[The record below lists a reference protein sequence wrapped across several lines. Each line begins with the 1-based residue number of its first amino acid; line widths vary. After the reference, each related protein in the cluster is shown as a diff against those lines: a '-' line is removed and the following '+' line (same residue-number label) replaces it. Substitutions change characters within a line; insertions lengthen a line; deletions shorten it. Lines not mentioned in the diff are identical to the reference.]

1 MSKMSSKLKLLV
13 KQAGWRDRFEVAD
26 SSLPDA
32 TPVGLSGKEGTGGGV
47 APPFDCANP
56 CAMTSLE
63 MLDSG
68 FATLPALVRAHAA
81 ERPDA
86 VAAADAERRLTW
98 SDLDRLTDRIAARLQ
113 RDGLVKGDRT
123 AIAGLNSV
131 EQMAVILGTLRAGGV
146 AGLITNSATGEQM
159 AAMIADTGARHLFLD
174 TAAKASLDGQDI
186 AASELIA
193 MDGGDAGTPL
203 TDWIAPADAAPQP
216 AAIGPD
222 DGFNIIYSSGTTG
235 TPKGIIHSHAMRWQ
249 HIQRGAPAYGPNAV
263 TILSTP
269 LYSNT
274 TMASFMPTVG
284 SGGRVVLMKKFD
296 ARGFLELAERERA
309 TNCMLVPVQYRRI
322 MALDDF
328 DRFDLSSFVMKY
340 CTSAPFP
347 AALKADVLKRWPGG
361 LVEIYG
367 MTEGGAA
374 FILEAHQFP
383 DKLHTVG
390 KPAPGHVAKV
400 IDEDGNE
407 LPQGSVGEIV
417 GRSPAMMTGY
427 NNRPDATKAMHW
439 YDSEGQLFYRH
450 GDIGRIDEDG
460 FLTLMDRAKDMIISG
475 GFNIF
480 PSDLEAILLADERV
494 VEAAVVGMPSEEW
507 GETPV
512 AFVVLKPGADAESV
526 RETCNAKVGK
536 TQRLSAIRQVDELP
550 RSPIGKVLKRE
561 LRDAHGG

>member
-1 MSKMSSKLKLLV
+1 
-13 KQAGWRDRFEVAD
+13 
-26 SSLPDA
+26 
-32 TPVGLSGKEGTGGGV
+32 
-47 APPFDCANP
+47 
-56 CAMTSLE
+56 MTSASL
-63 MLDSG
+63 LDTD
-68 FATLPALVRAHAA
+68 FATLPDLVRAYAA
-81 ERPDA
+81 ERPDDI
-86 VAAADAERRLTW
+86 AAADPVRRLSW
-98 SDLDRLTDRIAARLQ
+98 SELDATMDRIATRLQ
-113 RDGLVKGDRT
+113 ADGLAKGDRT
-123 AIAGLNSV
+123 AVAGLNSV
-131 EQMAVILGTLRAGGV
+131 EQMAAILGTLRAGGV

-174 TAAKASLDGQDI
+174 AAASASLEGQIVTATDRIATDG
-186 AASELIA
+186 S
-193 MDGGDAGTPL
+193 DAGL
-203 TDWIAPADAAPQP
+203 SLEDWMAPAGSKPEPVDIRPE
-216 AAIGPD
+216 

-235 TPKGIIHSHAMRWQ
+235 TPKGIVHSHAMRWQ
-249 HIQRGAPAYGPNAV
+249 HIQRGAPAYGPKAV

-284 SGGRVVLMKKFD
+284 SGGQVVLMKKFD
-296 ARGFLELAERERA
+296 AHGFLELAARERA
-309 TNCMLVPVQYRRI
+309 TNTMLVPVQYRRI
-322 MALDDF
+322 MALEDF
-328 DRFDLSSFVMKY
+328 GDFDLSSFVMKY

-347 AALKADVLKRWPGG
+347 ATLKADVLQRWPGG

-390 KPAPGHVAKV
+390 KPAPGHIAKV
-400 IDEDGNE
+400 IDEEGNE

-439 YDSEGQLFYRH
+439 YDAEGNLFYRH

-480 PSDLEAILLADERV
+480 PSDLEGILLADERV

-526 RETCNAKVGK
+526 RADCNAKVGK
-536 TQRLSAIRQVDELP
+536 TQRLSAITIVDELP
-550 RSPIGKVLKRE
+550 RSAIGKVLKRE
-561 LRDAHGG
+561 LRDAYAG

>member
-1 MSKMSSKLKLLV
+1 
-13 KQAGWRDRFEVAD
+13 
-26 SSLPDA
+26 
-32 TPVGLSGKEGTGGGV
+32 
-47 APPFDCANP
+47 
-56 CAMTSLE
+56 MTSIE
-63 MLDSG
+63 MLDG
-68 FATLPALVRAHAA
+68 DFATLPDLVRAHAA

-86 VAAADAERRLTW
+86 VAAADAQRRLSW
-98 SDLDRLTDRIAARLQ
+98 SELDQLTDRIAARLQ
-113 RDGLVKGDRT
+113 QEGFAKGDRT

-146 AGLITNSATGEQM
+146 AGLVTNSATGEQM

-174 TAAKASLDGQDI
+174 SAAKASLETQVI
-186 AASELIA
+186 TASDLIA
-193 MDGGDAGTPL
+193 MDGSDAGTPL
-203 TDWIAPADAAPQP
+203 DAWLSLAGAKPAPVEILPT
-216 AAIGPD
+216 

-249 HIQRGAPAYGPNAV
+249 HIIRGAPAYGPNAV

-284 SGGRVVLMKKFD
+284 SGGQVVLMKKFD
-296 ARGFLELAERERA
+296 ARGFLELAARERA
-309 TNCMLVPVQYRRI
+309 TNTMLVPVQYRRI

-328 DRFDLSSFVMKY
+328 GDFDLSSFVVKY

-347 AALKADVLKRWPGG
+347 AALKADVLQRWPGG

-390 KPAPGHVAKV
+390 RPAPGHIAKV

-407 LPQGSVGEIV
+407 LPQGSVGEVV

-439 YDSEGQLFYRH
+439 HDAEGNLFYRH

-480 PSDLEAILLADERV
+480 PSDLEGILLADTRV

-512 AFVVLKPGADAESV
+512 AFVVLKPGADAEAV
-526 RETCNAKVGK
+526 RTDCNARVGK
-536 TQRLSAIRQVDELP
+536 TQRLSAITVVEELP

-561 LRDAHGG
+561 LRDAYAR

>member
-1 MSKMSSKLKLLV
+1 
-13 KQAGWRDRFEVAD
+13 
-26 SSLPDA
+26 
-32 TPVGLSGKEGTGGGV
+32 
-47 APPFDCANP
+47 
-56 CAMTSLE
+56 
-63 MLDSG
+63 
-68 FATLPALVRAHAA
+68 
-81 ERPDA
+81 PDA
-86 VAAADAERRLTW
+86 VAAADPARRFGRP
-98 SDLDRLTDRIAARLQ
+98 SDPVRTSSIAARLQ
-113 RDGLVKGDRT
+113 QDGLAKGDRT

-174 TAAKASLDGQDI
+174 STASVGLEGQTVTASDR
-186 AASELIA
+186 IA
-193 MDGGDAGTPL
+193 MDGSDVGVALDEWMAPAGT
-203 TDWIAPADAAPQP
+203 TP
-216 AAIGPD
+216 AAVAIDPL

-235 TPKGIIHSHAMRWQ
+235 TPKGIVHSHAMRWQ
-249 HIQRGAPAYGPNAV
+249 HIQRGVPAYGPDAV

-274 TMASFMPTVG
+274 TMASFLPTVG
-284 SGGRVVLMKKFD
+284 SGGQVVLMKKFD

-309 TNCMLVPVQYRRI
+309 TNTMLVPVQYRRI

-340 CTSAPFP
+340 CTSAPFA

-390 KPAPGHVAKV
+390 KPAPGHIAKV
-400 IDEDGNE
+400 IDEEGQE

-439 YDSEGQLFYRH
+439 HDAEGNLFYRH
-450 GDIGRIDEDG
+450 GDIGRFDEDG

-480 PSDLEAILLADERV
+480 PSDLEAILLADDRV

-526 RETCNAKVGK
+526 RADCNAKVGK
-536 TQRLSAIRQVDELP
+536 TQRLSAITTVDELP

-561 LRDAHGG
+561 LRDAYAR

>member
-1 MSKMSSKLKLLV
+1 MTASDLL
-13 KQAGWRDRFEVAD
+13 AGD
-26 SSLPDA
+26 
-32 TPVGLSGKEGTGGGV
+32 
-47 APPFDCANP
+47 
-56 CAMTSLE
+56 
-63 MLDSG
+63 
-68 FATLPALVRAHAA
+68 FATLPDLIRVHAS

-86 VAAADAERRLTW
+86 IAAADPARRLSW
-98 SDLDRLTDRIAARLQ
+98 SELDAMMDRIAARLQ
-113 RDGLVKGDRT
+113 QDGFAKGDRT

-131 EQMAVILGTLRAGGV
+131 EQMAIILGTLRAGGV

-159 AAMIADTGARHLFLD
+159 AAMIADTSARHLFLD
-174 TAAKASLDGQDI
+174 SAAAASLEGQ
-186 AASELIA
+186 AVTASDRIA
-193 MDGGDAGTPL
+193 MDGSDVGTPL
-203 TDWIAPADAAPQP
+203 DAWLSRAGAKPAPVDIRPE
-216 AAIGPD
+216 

-235 TPKGIIHSHAMRWQ
+235 TPKGIVHSHAMRWQ
-249 HIQRGAPAYGPNAV
+249 HIVRGAPAYGPNAV

-284 SGGRVVLMKKFD
+284 SGGQVVLMKKFD

-322 MALDDF
+322 MALEDF
-328 DRFDLSSFVMKY
+328 DSFDLSSFIMKY
-340 CTSAPFP
+340 CTSAPF
-347 AALKADVLKRWPGG
+347 AASLKADVLKRWPGG

-390 KPAPGHVAKV
+390 RPAPGHIAKV
-400 IDEDGNE
+400 IDEEGNE
-407 LPQGSVGEIV
+407 LPQGSVGEVV
-417 GRSPAMMTGY
+417 GSSPAMMTGY

-439 YDSEGQLFYRH
+439 YDSDGRLFYRH

-480 PSDLEAILLADERV
+480 PSDLEGILLADDRV

-512 AFVVLKPGADAESV
+512 AFVVLKDEADAESV
-526 RETCNAKVGK
+526 RTDCNAKVGK
-536 TQRLSAIRQVDELP
+536 TQRLSAITVVDELP

-561 LRDAHGG
+561 LRDRYAVSPAA

>member
-1 MSKMSSKLKLLV
+1 M
-13 KQAGWRDRFEVAD
+13 D
-26 SSLPDA
+26 
-32 TPVGLSGKEGTGGGV
+32 
-47 APPFDCANP
+47 
-56 CAMTSLE
+56 MTSTDL
-63 MLDSG
+63 LDSA
-68 FATLPALVRAHAA
+68 FATLPDLIRAHAA

-86 VAAADAERRLTW
+86 VAAADPSRRLSW
-98 SDLDRLTDRIAARLQ
+98 SELDRMMDRIAVRLQ
-113 RDGLVKGDRT
+113 QDGFQSGDRT
-123 AIAGLNSV
+123 AVAGLNSV
-131 EQMAVILGTLRAGGV
+131 EQMAAILGTLRAGGV

-174 TAAKASLDGQDI
+174 GAAAVSLEGQTVTATDR
-186 AASELIA
+186 IA
-193 MDGGDAGTPL
+193 MDGSGVGVALDDWMAPVGTKPNAVE
-203 TDWIAPADAAPQP
+203 IRPE
-216 AAIGPD
+216 

-235 TPKGIIHSHAMRWQ
+235 TPKGIVHSHAMRWQ
-249 HIQRGAPAYGPNAV
+249 HIQRGVPAYGPHAV

-274 TMASFMPTVG
+274 TMASFLPTVG
-284 SGGRVVLMKKFD
+284 SGGQVVLMKKFD

-309 TNCMLVPVQYRRI
+309 TNTMLVPVQYRRI
-322 MALDDF
+322 MALEDF
-328 DRFDLSSFVMKY
+328 DRFDLSSFIMKY

-374 FILEAHQFP
+374 FILEAHQYP

-390 KPAPGHVAKV
+390 RPAPGHIAKV
-400 IDEDGNE
+400 IDEEGNE

-427 NNRPDATKAMHW
+427 NNRPDATRAMHW
-439 YDSEGQLFYRH
+439 YDADGNLFYRH
-450 GDIGRIDEDG
+450 GDIGRFDEDG

-480 PSDLEAILLADERV
+480 PSDLEAILLADDRV

-512 AFVVLKPGADAESV
+512 AFVVLKPGADPESV
-526 RETCNAKVGK
+526 RADCNAKVGK
-536 TQRLSAIRQVDELP
+536 TQRLSAIRVVEELP

-561 LRDAHGG
+561 LRDAYSG

>member
-1 MSKMSSKLKLLV
+1 M
-13 KQAGWRDRFEVAD
+13 
-26 SSLPDA
+26 
-32 TPVGLSGKEGTGGGV
+32 
-47 APPFDCANP
+47 
-56 CAMTSLE
+56 AMTSIE
-63 MLDSG
+63 MLDG
-68 FATLPALVRAHAA
+68 AFATLPDLVRAHAA

-86 VAAADAERRLTW
+86 VAAADAERRLSW
-98 SDLDRLTDRIAARLQ
+98 SELDQLTDRIAARLQ
-113 RDGLVKGDRT
+113 QDGFAKGDRT

-159 AAMIADTGARHLFLD
+159 AAMIADTAARHLFLD
-174 TAAKASLDGQDI
+174 AAAKTSLQGHNI
-186 AASELIA
+186 AASDLIA
-193 MDGGDAGTPL
+193 MDGSDAGTPL
-203 TDWIAPADAAPQP
+203 AGWIAPAGTKPAPVE
-216 AAIGPD
+216 ILPD

-249 HIQRGAPAYGPNAV
+249 HIQRGAPAYGPHAV
-263 TILSTP
+263 TLLSTP

-284 SGGRVVLMKKFD
+284 SGGQVVLMKKFD

-309 TNCMLVPVQYRRI
+309 TNTMLVPVQYRRI

-347 AALKADVLKRWPGG
+347 AALKADVLQRWSGG

-390 KPAPGHVAKV
+390 KPAPGHIAKV
-400 IDEDGNE
+400 IGEDGNE

-439 YDSEGQLFYRH
+439 YDSEGNLFYRH

-480 PSDLEAILLADERV
+480 PSDLEAILLADDRV

-512 AFVVLKPGADAESV
+512 AFVVLKPGADSESV
-526 RETCNAKVGK
+526 RERCNAKVGK
-536 TQRLSAIRQVDELP
+536 TQRLSAIRVVAELP

-561 LRDAHGG
+561 LRDAHSG

>member
-1 MSKMSSKLKLLV
+1 
-13 KQAGWRDRFEVAD
+13 
-26 SSLPDA
+26 
-32 TPVGLSGKEGTGGGV
+32 
-47 APPFDCANP
+47 
-56 CAMTSLE
+56 MTSNE
-63 MLDSG
+63 MLDG
-68 FATLPALVRAHAA
+68 AFATLPDLVRAHAA

-86 VAAADAERRLTW
+86 VAAADAERRLSW
-98 SDLDRLTDRIAARLQ
+98 SELDQLTDRIAARLQ
-113 RDGLVKGDRT
+113 QDGLQKGDRT

-159 AAMIADTGARHLFLD
+159 AAMIADTAARHLFLD
-174 TAAKASLDGQDI
+174 AEAKASLEGHDI
-186 AASELIA
+186 AASDLIA
-193 MDGGDAGTPL
+193 MDGSDAGTPL
-203 TDWIAPADAAPQP
+203 TDWIAPAGAAPQP
-216 AAIGPD
+216 VAIGPD

-235 TPKGIIHSHAMRWQ
+235 TPKGIVHSHAMRWQ

-284 SGGRVVLMKKFD
+284 SGGQVVLMKKFD

-309 TNCMLVPVQYRRI
+309 TNTMLVPVQYRRI

-439 YDSEGQLFYRH
+439 YDSDGNLFYRH

-480 PSDLEAILLADERV
+480 PSDLEAILLADDRV

-512 AFVVLKPGADAESV
+512 AFVVLKDGADAEAV
-526 RETCNAKVGK
+526 RADCNAKVGK
-536 TQRLSAIRQVDELP
+536 TQRLSAITVVDELP

-561 LRDAHGG
+561 LRDAYAA

>member
-1 MSKMSSKLKLLV
+1 
-13 KQAGWRDRFEVAD
+13 
-26 SSLPDA
+26 
-32 TPVGLSGKEGTGGGV
+32 
-47 APPFDCANP
+47 
-56 CAMTSLE
+56 MTSQTMLE
-63 MLDSG
+63 SD
-68 FATLPALVRAHAA
+68 FATLPDLVRAHAS
-81 ERPDA
+81 ERPDDI
-86 VAAADAERRLTW
+86 AAADAARRLSW
-98 SDLDRLTDRIAARLQ
+98 SELDAYMDRIAARLQ
-113 RDGLVKGDRT
+113 QDGFAKGDRT

-131 EQMAVILGTLRAGGV
+131 EQMAAILGTLRAGGV

-174 TAAKASLDGQDI
+174 ASAAASLDGQHVTASDRI
-186 AASELIA
+186 AI
-193 MDGGDAGTPL
+193 DGSNAGSPIEQ
-203 TDWIAPADAAPQP
+203 WIAPAGTRPAPVE
-216 AAIGPD
+216 IGRE

-235 TPKGIIHSHAMRWQ
+235 TPKGIVHSHTMRWQ
-249 HIQRGAPAYGPNAV
+249 HIQRGAPAYGPQAV

-284 SGGRVVLMKKFD
+284 SGGQVVLMKKFD
-296 ARGFLELAERERA
+296 ARAFLELAERERA
-309 TNCMLVPVQYRRI
+309 TNTMLVPVQYRRI
-322 MALDDF
+322 MALEDF
-328 DRFDLSSFVMKY
+328 ERFDLSSFVMKY

-347 AALKADVLKRWPGG
+347 AALKADVLARWPGG

-374 FILEAHQFP
+374 FLLEAHKYP

-390 KPAPGHVAKV
+390 QPAPGHIAKV
-400 IDEDGNE
+400 IDEEGRE

-439 YDSEGQLFYRH
+439 HDSEGNLFYRH
-450 GDIGRIDEDG
+450 GDIGRFDEDG

-480 PSDLEAILLADERV
+480 PSDLEAILLADDRV

-512 AFVVLKPGADAESV
+512 AFVVLKAGTDAEAV
-526 RETCNAKVGK
+526 RADCNAKVGK
-536 TQRLSAIRQVDELP
+536 TQRLSAIHAVEELP

-561 LRDAHGG
+561 LRDAHAG